1 MTEEQITFWEKAQN
15 NMIANIKNSGIPL
28 SQLAKMAGISIT
40 TLRNILNKKVVI
52 RTPTMIKISKALNM
66 TVDEFVGR
74 KYMYLTPTK
83 K

>member
-1 MTEEQITFWEKAQN
+1 MTEEQNNVWEKAQN
-15 NMIANIKNSGIPL
+15 NMIANIKNSGISL
-28 SQLAKMAGISIT
+28 SQLAKMADISIT

-74 KYMYLTPTK
+74 KYLYLTITEK
-83 K
+83 